1 MNYSAYMFVG
11 LVSAGIGFVV
21 SALMSARV
29 VNDLVLEIEDLE
41 RENKRLENRALID
54 LVSATREGGQP

>member
-1 MNYSAYMFVG
+1 MKYSAYMFVG

-29 VNDLVLEIEDLE
+29 VNDLVLEIEELE

-54 LVSATREGGQP
+54 LFSASREGGQP

>member
-1 MNYSAYMFVG
+1 MFVG

>member
-1 MNYSAYMFVG
+1 MNYSTYLFVG

-29 VNDLVLEIEDLE
+29 VNDLVLEIEELE

-54 LVSATREGGQP
+54 LVSASREGGQP